1 MSQNSASFLFFVVAL
16 QGHGAR
22 HILARVQAACGWTR
36 CVAQAMSSLWSNVQK
51 VHGENTTVC
60 TLKMQGSPAILL
72 QVDHQ
77 IIIVRS
83 KDIKVGYTQTCLYI
97 QKSKL
102 LTLYRKHQE
111 VPMTLKDFAFVA
123 LSSHIFDVSST
134 GVTDNINNKKHS
146 ESANLHQ
153 GSSASGLYLPLR
165 EQKRSVVKTIGLFQ
179 CPVETHFNI
188 LDIILIFVTPPHKK
202 KLFQIHCI
210 CIPIVMYLKN
220 YNLLLSVT

>member
-1 MSQNSASFLFFVVAL
+1 MAL

-83 KDIKVGYTQTCLYI
+83 KDTHRHVYIYRNQSFSPYTGNIRKFPWPL
-97 QKSKL
+97 KNL
-102 LTLYRKHQE
+102 L
-111 VPMTLKDFAFVA
+111 FAFVA

-146 ESANLHQ
+146 ESTNLHQ

-165 EQKRSVVKTIGLFQ
+165 E
-179 CPVETHFNI
+179 
-188 LDIILIFVTPPHKK
+188 
-202 KLFQIHCI
+202 
-210 CIPIVMYLKN
+210 
-220 YNLLLSVT
+220 